1 MVNKRFM
8 NVEQIE
14 KTFGCVYIDK
24 EFGYCGFHVAENL
37 FKIWKIID
45 NRVNVTIEDVYDI
58 EVFLDEPVINYMQE
72 RGAFDDK
79 RGIYDSENTAK
90 LITDCCNL
98 DYVTEK
104 QMNAMMTITNKYIYS
119 FVRRWHMAFIRNN
132 YDELKKI
139 KERTRENVKIEK
151 MGDMVLPYQ
160 EKVDNNKI
168 EDLERQLQKLREEEE
183 RLRKENIRLIEE
195 NENLAMDIKFGTKH
209 RMSFY
214 ELTEK
219 SQFEK
224 KIKER
229 LTFEKDRIKGLD
241 FEKLLDENK
250 CLIKQNSFLKEQL
263 VIEKNRR
270 PDDFFDDSPT
280 PSASRQKEDK
290 YPDDFLSNVAFTPKK
305 MSFREMSM
313 KWNED
318 DKRDELEMLK
328 SQWHSREGKNGKSSA
343 NIALA
348 PDIADKFRNLCEKKG
363 WPQYITG
370 DYILR
375 QWFKENE

>member
-37 FKIWKIID
+37 FKIWQIID
-45 NRVNVTIEDVYDI
+45 NRRNVTIEDVYDI

-72 RGAFDDK
+72 RGAFNDK

-90 LITDCCNL
+90 LVVDCCNL

-104 QMNAMMTITNKYIYS
+104 QMNAMMTITNAYIYS

-132 YDELKKI
+132 YNELKKI
-139 KERTRENVKIEK
+139 KERTRENVKLER
-151 MGDMVLPYQ
+151 MGDMALPYQ
-160 EKVDNNKI
+160 EKVDDSKKI

-183 RLRKENIRLIEE
+183 RLRKENIGLIEE
-195 NENLAMDIKFGTKH
+195 NENLEIDIKFGTKH
-209 RMSFY
+209 RMSFS
-214 ELTEK
+214 EICEK
-219 SQFEK
+219 TRFKQEIEK
-224 KIKER
+224 I
-229 LTFEKDRIKGLD
+229 LTFEKNRIKGLE
-241 FEKLLDENK
+241 FENLLDENK
-250 CLIKQNSFLKEQL
+250 RLIKQNSLLKEQL

-270 PDDFFDDSPT
+270 PDDFPDDYPT
-280 PSASRQKEDK
+280 LSASKQKEDK
-290 YPDDFLSNVAFTPKK
+290 YPDDFNAAFTPKK

-313 KWNED
+313 KWNDD
-318 DKRDELEMLK
+318 DKRDELERRK
-328 SQWHSREGKNGKSSA
+328 SEWHSREGENGKSSA
-343 NIALA
+343 NIRLA
-348 PDIADKFRNLCEKKG
+348 PDIADKFRELCEKKG

-375 QWFKENE
+375 QWFKENG